1 MLNRKYSSCLPAV
14 KNYRQKFIIRGQFL
28 HFRTFTACFIPCIFP
43 QRPNQEK
50 RRKGPREVQSK
61 QDKYKDLA
69 RGEEFSSQYQVPKIK
84 QMGGSGRPAPTG
96 MVQHNTP
103 GLTPPKHQHLV
114 QKDDRTNVPEQTVNH
129 VNHIDT
135 RGSRQ
140 MNGPYTQPNSQ
151 YIEEAQPNH
160 KEVNNKQMVN
170 HRDSQRQSQN
180 VVNQRHMSPKDRRVN
195 RNTSNSMIGNRP
207 SMAPPPPPPL
217 GFEPEAI
224 NRQDRASLSP
234 QRESLPPPP
243 PPPMDPN
250 QNQNSPQQ
258 AQPLPG
264 MIRGQ
269 LQRFDSQ
276 GSPGAS
282 PIRQMSEDHDLPP
295 PPPQP
300 ISPEMPPPP
309 PPPIL
314 QTNSAAPPPPPPP
327 PLPPAQ
333 LPLHQYNQQNQLQ
346 QPADNVSMNSDYST
360 SSTGTSTTTRENEP
374 PPQPPK
380 ETGRSALLDEIRNC
394 DCKLK

>member
-1 MLNRKYSSCLPAV
+1 MAQGAEL
-14 KNYRQKFIIRGQFL
+14 
-28 HFRTFTACFIPCIFP
+28 
-43 QRPNQEK
+43 
-50 RRKGPREVQSK
+50 
-61 QDKYKDLA
+61 
-69 RGEEFSSQYQVPKIK
+69 SSQYQVPKIK
-84 QMGGSGRPAPTG
+84 QMGGISKPAPAG

-114 QKDDRTNVPEQTVNH
+114 QKDNRTNVPEQVGNH

-160 KEVNNKQMVN
+160 TEVNNKLVVN

-180 VVNQRHMSPKDRRVN
+180 VVNHRQMSPKDRRVN

-217 GFEPEAI
+217 GFEPEGI
-224 NRQDRASLSP
+224 SRQDRASMSP

-243 PPPMDPN
+243 PPPSLEPN

-269 LQRFDSQ
+269 LQRFDSH
-276 GSPGAS
+276 GSPGGS
-282 PIRQMSEDHDLPP
+282 PIRQMSEDQDLPP
-295 PPPQP
+295 PPPPPQAM
-300 ISPEMPPPP
+300 SPDMPPP

-314 QTNSAAPPPPPPP
+314 QGGSPAPQGNVVAPPPPPPP

-346 QPADNVSMNSDYST
+346 QPADNVSLNSDYST
-360 SSTGTSTTTRENEP
+360 SSTGTSATTRDEP

-394 DCKLK
+394 DCKFCFIPCNPK

>member
-1 MLNRKYSSCLPAV
+1 
-14 KNYRQKFIIRGQFL
+14 
-28 HFRTFTACFIPCIFP
+28 
-43 QRPNQEK
+43 
-50 RRKGPREVQSK
+50 
-61 QDKYKDLA
+61 
-69 RGEEFSSQYQVPKIK
+69 
-84 QMGGSGRPAPTG
+84 MGGISKPAPAG

-103 GLTPPKHQHLV
+103 GLTPPQHQHLV
-114 QKDDRTNVPEQTVNH
+114 QKDNRTNVPDQTVNH

-140 MNGPYTQPNSQ
+140 MNGPYTHPNSQ
-151 YIEEAQPNH
+151 YIEEAQPSH
-160 KEVNNKQMVN
+160 TEVNNKQMIN

-180 VVNQRHMSPKDRRVN
+180 VVSHRHMSPKDRRVN

-217 GFEPEAI
+217 GFEPETI
-224 NRQDRASLSP
+224 NREDRASLSP

-243 PPPMDPN
+243 PPPVFDPN

-264 MIRGQ
+264 MTRGQ
-269 LQRFDSQ
+269 LQRFDSR
-276 GSPGAS
+276 GSPAGS
-282 PIRQMSEDHDLPP
+282 PIRQMSEDQDLPP

-314 QTNSAAPPPPPPP
+314 QQITVAAPPPPPPP
-327 PLPPAQ
+327 PLPPAA

-346 QPADNVSMNSDYST
+346 QPADNVSLNSDYST
-360 SSTGTSTTTRENEP
+360 SSTGTSTRDMEP
-374 PPQPPK
+374 PSQPPK

-394 DCKLK
+394 DCKYLLL